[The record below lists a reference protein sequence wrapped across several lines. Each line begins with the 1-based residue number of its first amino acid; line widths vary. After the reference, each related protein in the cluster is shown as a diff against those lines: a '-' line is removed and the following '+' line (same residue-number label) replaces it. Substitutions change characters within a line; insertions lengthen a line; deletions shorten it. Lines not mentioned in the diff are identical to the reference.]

1 MTTKTMFHVSG
12 MKCGG
17 CVENVQK
24 ALKDV
29 VGYES
34 AEVDLEQGT
43 ATVAGDVD
51 PQVVCQTLT
60 AAGFPSVVKSA

>member
-17 CVENVQK
+17 CVETVEK

-34 AEVDLEQGT
+34 AVVDLELGT
-43 ATVAGDVD
+43 ATVMGDID
-51 PQVVCQTLT
+51 PQAVCQALT
-60 AAGFPSVVKSA
+60 EAGYPSVVKSA

>member
-12 MKCGG
+12 MKCAG
-17 CVENVQK
+17 CVENVEK

-29 VGYES
+29 IGYES
-34 AEVDLEQGT
+34 ADVDLEKGS

-51 PQVVCQTLT
+51 PQAVCLALT
-60 AAGFPSVVKSA
+60 EAGYPSVVKSA